1 MAMPPG
7 MESAKMLK
15 DMKKGKEKPEDKPDA
30 GGGDVLADIDKALG
44 DTAEGDDELAKAD
57 DEMAEA
63 EMGGVGAPPRGDA
76 GGDPVAVFSKVLEL
90 DDITAQAV
98 YGEAMNL
105 PELAEMAPDAMAKK
119 IKGNYDLLKK
129 IIVSMG
135 EKAAM
140 AMQDEMNQPM
150 GPPGAGPEMGP
161 PGGAPAPPMA

>member
-15 DMKKGKEKPEDKPDA
+15 DMKKGKKKPEDKPDA

-76 GGDPVAVFSKVLEL
+76 GGGQPQRRSKAA
-90 DDITAQAV
+90 AQR
-98 YGEAMNL
+98 
-105 PELAEMAPDAMAKK
+105 APDQHQTHQP
-119 IKGNYDLLKK
+119 GNPHTAADQTTGVVALLR
-129 IIVSMG
+129 VV
-135 EKAAM
+135 ER
-140 AMQDEMNQPM
+140 
-150 GPPGAGPEMGP
+150 PPR
-161 PGGAPAPPMA
+161 APAE